1 MGIQIFKVITDCFKQ
16 TQEYLKELQ
25 ITLNKRGTS
34 LFTAVSTILLNE
46 IKTQNINTERKS
58 PITFLRTDLLKG
70 SRLYLSRDQI

>member
-58 PITFLRTDLLKG
+58 PLTFSRPDLVKG
-70 SRLYLSRDQI
+70 TRP

>member
-58 PITFLRTDLLKG
+58 SLTFSRPDLVKG
-70 SRLYLSRDQI
+70 TRP